1 MTGKQCLVEE
11 VSQMVLSTA
20 YHMLEFA
27 QLSQDKVSPD
37 NIEVSCKAPEAEN
50 EWMNLKRLAIK
61 MM

>member
-1 MTGKQCLVEE
+1 MAGKQCLVEE

-37 NIEVSCKAPEAEN
+37 NIEVSCKAPEDEN
-50 EWMNLKRLAIK
+50 E
-61 MM
+61 